1 MMSGGAMPHEM
12 YEFIKSS
19 SCTPMKNTPGFEI
32 KFTISV
38 AGVFLFITIPKGNSY
53 LFETYV

>member
-1 MMSGGAMPHEM
+1 MPHEM
-12 YEFIKSS
+12 YEFIKSF
-19 SCTPMKNTPGFEI
+19 SCTPMKNTPSFEI

-38 AGVFLFITIPKGNSY
+38 AGVFLFITILKGNSC